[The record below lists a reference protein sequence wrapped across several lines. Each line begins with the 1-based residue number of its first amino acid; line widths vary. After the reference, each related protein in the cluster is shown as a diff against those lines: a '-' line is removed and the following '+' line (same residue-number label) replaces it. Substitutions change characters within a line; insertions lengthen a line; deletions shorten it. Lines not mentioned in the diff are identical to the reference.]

1 MAPKAVFFDFDGVL
15 VDSEN
20 HHIAAWQR
28 VFTLLGWHV
37 PEPAAARVGALDD
50 RAFAEQIFN
59 DWGAPLHDVDGWIAR
74 KQAITTMLL
83 RDAPRLY
90 PGVRALVDRLRGRV
104 RLAVVTTTWRE
115 NVEAA
120 LGAAG
125 LLDAFETIVSKED
138 VANGKPDPEPYQTA
152 LKRLKLRTSAVAFE
166 DSPGGLAS
174 AWAAGL
180 KAIAIG
186 HRLPPGD
193 WTGESPYLAGFEPID
208 AVLELLG
215 F

>member
-1 MAPKAVFFDFDGVL
+1 MAPKAVLFDFDGVL

-28 VFTLLGWHV
+28 VFTVLGWYV
-37 PEPAAARVGALDD
+37 PEPAAARAGVLDD
-50 RAFAEQIFN
+50 RTFAEEIFTE
-59 DWGAPLHDVDGWIAR
+59 WGAPLHDLDGWIAR
-74 KQAITTMLL
+74 KQAIATMLL

-90 PGVRALVDRLRGRV
+90 PGTRELITRLSGRV

-120 LGAAG
+120 LGAIG
-125 LLDAFETIVSKED
+125 LLDAFETIVAKED
-138 VANGKPDPEPYQTA
+138 VEHGKPDPEPYQTA
-152 LKRLKLRTSAVAFE
+152 LKRLKLRSSAVALE

-174 AWAAGL
+174 ASGAGL
-180 KAIAIG
+180 RAVAVG

-193 WTGESPYLAGFEPID
+193 WTGESPYLAGFEPIEP
-208 AVLELLG
+208 VLELLG